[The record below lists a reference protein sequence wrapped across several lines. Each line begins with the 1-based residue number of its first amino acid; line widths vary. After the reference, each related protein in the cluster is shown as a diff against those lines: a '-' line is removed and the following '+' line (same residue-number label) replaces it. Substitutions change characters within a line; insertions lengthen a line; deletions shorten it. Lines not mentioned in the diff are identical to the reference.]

1 MLTQSAPK
9 PKHTNLLWQHVRNR
23 INGREG
29 IVLTVTQDA
38 VRVLWD
44 DAKNVEDVAS
54 SILDIVNEVRP

>member
-1 MLTQSAPK
+1 MDLP
-9 PKHTNLLWQHVRNR
+9 WQRVRNR

-29 IVLTVTQDA
+29 MVLAVTQDA

-54 SILDIVNEVRP
+54 SILEIVNEVRP

>member
-1 MLTQSAPK
+1 MLAQPASQ
-9 PKHTNLLWQHVRNR
+9 HMNLPWQRVRNR

-29 IVLTVTQDA
+29 MVLAVTQDA

-54 SILDIVNEVRP
+54 SILEIVNEVRP